1 MITPTS
7 RKDPF
12 LSLFSV
18 FAVTKLPKVM
28 SRRTDE
34 CFCMEQYAYRAD
46 DLDRFRFLPEDQP
59 ETDACAVMT
68 LVPSQKESFAEWAI
82 ALSGSCTSTDIP
94 ALEKC
99 LRERQYLLTL
109 GQAERMVEIT
119 ERYLQTFWK
128 CENGWN
134 IYFFVEN
141 GDLSVS
147 VMHIFRYGVRN
158 MRVLNTLHLG
168 NSHPRHPKKFLFVP
182 NLNTASPVF

>member
-1 MITPTS
+1 MITPTT
-7 RKDPF
+7 RKD
-12 LSLFSV
+12 LFSSV
-18 FAVTKLPKVM
+18 FSIFAVTTLPKVA
-28 SRRTDE
+28 SRRTED
-34 CFCMEQYAYRAD
+34 CFCTEQYAYRAG

-59 ETDACAVMT
+59 EADACVVTT
-68 LVPSQKESFAEWAI
+68 LVPSQKESFAEWAT
-82 ALSGSCTSTDIP
+82 ALPGSCASAEIP

-99 LRERQYLLTL
+99 LRERRYLLTL
-109 GQAERMVEIT
+109 AQAERMVDIT
-119 ERYLQTFWK
+119 ERYLQVFWK
-128 CENGWN
+128 RENGWN

-141 GDLSVS
+141 RDLSVS